1 MDTAVWE
8 VSNLRGES
16 MRKNLHVSTVQNG
29 EVCKKRKVSK
39 QEQGRSIGELA
50 RINRYGRFYCSVW
63 PFLKLRKLD
72 RFLQKDEG

>member
-39 QEQGRSIGELA
+39 RNRGEVLA
-50 RINRYGRFYCSVW
+50 N
-63 PFLKLRKLD
+63 
-72 RFLQKDEG
+72 